1 MKDAED
7 FKDGAEKHLGGDL
20 MNLAAISLEY
30 QAIRRPD
37 KTAVVFGEKGYS
49 YSLLNA
55 EANKVA
61 NAFVSLGV
69 EKGDRVSMWL
79 PNCLEFITSF
89 YGILKVGGVV
99 VPMNILFKAREI
111 EYLLSNSEAKVLITM
126 APCLDTVRQVRNK
139 LPALEKVIAVGL
151 EDHAADALSF
161 EKWIGLFSENFFSI
175 DLSLDDT
182 ATILYTSGTTGN
194 PKGAMLT
201 HRNLYMNAEYYAEGL
216 GANENWVGICLLP
229 LSHLLSLAA
238 GQFVLFGRGATLHVM
253 ERFVAEQ
260 AAMIIARHKIN
271 YTFAVPTVYAT
282 FLNLS
287 DEPQYDLSS
296 LEVCITTGSMTP
308 LDLRKRFEEKYNCTT
323 IQAYGQV
330 ESSPVI
336 TMDRLDLPRK
346 FKSVGYPLPQIEVKI
361 VDDDDHTLPP
371 NTHGEICCR
380 GHCVMKGY
388 WKNPEGTAEAIKDG
402 WLHTGDIGMIDED
415 GYVYIFDRK
424 KDMIICGG
432 YNIYPIE
439 IENLLY
445 ENPKV
450 LETSVVAVPDER
462 LGEIPKAYIVL
473 KPGET
478 ATEQEIMDYVKERLA
493 AYKKLRAVEFMEA
506 LPKGPTGKILRRA
519 LRERA

>member
-1 MKDAED
+1 V
-7 FKDGAEKHLGGDL
+7 
-20 MNLAAISLEY
+20 NLAWISLEY
-30 QAIRRPD
+30 QSFRRPD
-37 KTAVVFGEKGYS
+37 KIAVLFGEKAYS
-49 YSLLNA
+49 YSFLNA
-55 EANKVA
+55 AANKVA
-61 NAFVSLGV
+61 NALSSLGV
-69 EKGDRVSMWL
+69 QKGDRVSLWL

-89 YGILKVGGVV
+89 YGILKVGAVV

-111 EYLLSNSEAKVLITM
+111 EYLLSNSEAKVLITV
-126 APCLDTVRQVRNK
+126 ASSLETLKQVRDK
-139 LPALEKVIAVGL
+139 LTALEKVIAVGL
-151 EDHAADALSF
+151 EKDEKEALSF
-161 EKWIGLFSENFFSI
+161 NRFMEKLSDQFFGI
-175 DLSLDDT
+175 DLSLDDS

-201 HRNLYMNAEYYAEGL
+201 HRNLYLNAEYYAEGL

-238 GQFVLFGRGATLHVM
+238 GQFVLFGRGATMHVM
-253 ERFVAEQ
+253 ERFVPDQ
-260 AAMIIARHKIN
+260 AAMTIAHHKIN
-271 YTFAVPTVYAT
+271 YTFAVPTVYAM
-282 FLNLS
+282 LLS
-287 DEPQYDLSS
+287 LPDEPQYDLSS

-308 LDLRKRFEEKYNCTT
+308 LDLRKRFEEKFDCQT

-336 TMDRLDLPRK
+336 TMDRLDKPRK
-346 FKSVGYPLPQIEVKI
+346 FASVGYPLPHIEVKI
-361 VDDDDHTLPP
+361 VDDEDRTLPP
-371 NTHGEICCR
+371 NQHGEICAR

-388 WKNPEGTAEAIKDG
+388 WKNSEGTREAIKDG

-450 LETSVVAVPDER
+450 LEASVVAVPDER
-462 LGEIPKAYIVL
+462 LGEIPKAYVVL
-473 KPGET
+473 KPGKK
-478 ATEQEIMDYVKERLA
+478 ATEQEIMDYVKDRLA
-493 AYKKLRAVEFMEA
+493 AYKKLRAVEFLDA

-519 LRERA
+519 LRERG

>member
-1 MKDAED
+1 M
-7 FKDGAEKHLGGDL
+7 
-20 MNLAAISLEY
+20 EY
-30 QAIRRPD
+30 QAFRRPN

-49 YSLLNA
+49 YSFLNA
-55 EANKVA
+55 AANKVA
-61 NAFVSLGV
+61 NTLRSLGV
-69 EKGDRVSMWL
+69 HQGDRVSMWL
-79 PNCLEFITSF
+79 PNCPEFITSF
-89 YGILKVGGVV
+89 YGILKVGAVV

-111 EYLLSNSEAKVLITM
+111 EYLLSNSEAKVLITV
-126 APCLDTVRQVRNK
+126 APCLETVRQVSNK
-139 LPALEKVIAVGL
+139 LSCLENIIALGL
-151 EDHAADALSF
+151 EDHEKDALSF
-161 EKWIGLFSENFFSI
+161 GKFIGKFSDQFFGI
-175 DLSLDDT
+175 DLSFDDT

-201 HRNLYMNAEYYAEGL
+201 HRNLYLNAEYYAEGL

-238 GQFVLFGRGATLHVM
+238 GQFVLFGRGATMHVM
-253 ERFVAEQ
+253 ERFTAEQ
-260 AAMIIARHKIN
+260 AAMIIAKHKVN
-271 YTFAVPTVYAT
+271 YTFAVPTVYAM
-282 FLNLS
+282 FLALP
-287 DEPQYDLSS
+287 DEPQYDLRS
-296 LEVCITTGSMTP
+296 LEVCITTGAMTP
-308 LDLRKRFEEKYNCTT
+308 LDLRKRFEEKFSCKT

-336 TMDRLDLPRK
+336 TMDRLDKPRK
-346 FKSVGYPLPQIEVKI
+346 FESVGYPLPHLEVKI
-361 VDDDDHTLPP
+361 VDDEDRTLPP
-371 NTHGEICCR
+371 NQHGEICAR

-388 WKNPEGTAEAIKDG
+388 WKNPEGTGEAIRDG
-402 WLHTGDIGMIDED
+402 WLHTGDIGMIDGE

-445 ENPKV
+445 EHPKV
-450 LETSVVAVPDER
+450 LEASVVAVPDER

-478 ATEQEIMDYVKERLA
+478 ASEQEIMDYVKERLA
-493 AYKKLRAVEFMEA
+493 AYKKLRAVEFLEA

-519 LRERA
+519 LRDRA

>member
-1 MKDAED
+1 V
-7 FKDGAEKHLGGDL
+7 
-20 MNLAAISLEY
+20 NLASTLLEY
-30 QAIRRPD
+30 QAFRRPN
-37 KTAVVFGEKGYS
+37 KTAVVFEEKGYS
-49 YSLLNA
+49 YSFLNA
-55 EANKVA
+55 EANRVA
-61 NAFVSLGV
+61 NALRSLGV
-69 EKGDRVSMWL
+69 HPGDRVSMWL
-79 PNCLEFITSF
+79 PNCFEFITSF
-89 YGILKVGGVV
+89 YGILKVGAVV

-111 EYLLSNSEAKVLITM
+111 EYLLSNSEAKVLITV
-126 APCLDTVRQVRNK
+126 ASCLETVRQVRNK
-139 LPALEKVIAVGL
+139 LFKLEKVIALGL
-151 EDHAADALSF
+151 EDQEKDALSF
-161 EKWIGLFSENFFSI
+161 GKFIGKFSDQFFGV

-260 AAMIIARHKIN
+260 AAMIIAKHKVN
-271 YTFAVPTVYAT
+271 YTFAVPTVYAM
-282 FLNLS
+282 FLTLP
-287 DEPQYDLSS
+287 DEPQYDLRS
-296 LEVCITTGSMTP
+296 LEVCITTGAMTP
-308 LDLRKRFEEKYNCTT
+308 LDLRKRFEEKFSCKT

-336 TMDRLDLPRK
+336 TMDRLDKPRK
-346 FKSVGYPLPQIEVKI
+346 FESVGYPLPHLEVKI
-361 VDDDDHTLPP
+361 VDDEDRPLPP
-371 NTHGEICCR
+371 NQHGQICAR

-388 WKNPEGTAEAIKDG
+388 WKNPEGTGEAIRDG
-402 WLHTGDIGMIDED
+402 WLHTGDIGMIDGE

-445 ENPKV
+445 EHPKV
-450 LETSVVAVPDER
+450 LEASVVAVPDER

-478 ATEQEIMDYVKERLA
+478 ASEQEIMDYVKERLA
-493 AYKKLRAVEFMEA
+493 AYKKLRAVEFLEA
-506 LPKGPTGKILRRA
+506 LPRGPTGKILRRA

>member
-1 MKDAED
+1 
-7 FKDGAEKHLGGDL
+7 
-20 MNLAAISLEY
+20 LEY
-30 QAIRRPD
+30 QAFRRPN

-49 YSLLNA
+49 YSFLNA
-55 EANKVA
+55 AANKVA
-61 NAFVSLGV
+61 NTLRSLGV
-69 EKGDRVSMWL
+69 HQGDRVSMWL
-79 PNCLEFITSF
+79 PNCPEFITSF
-89 YGILKVGGVV
+89 YGILKVGAVV

-111 EYLLSNSEAKVLITM
+111 EYLLSNSEAKVLITV
-126 APCLDTVRQVRNK
+126 APCLETVRQVSNK
-139 LPALEKVIAVGL
+139 LSCLENIIALGL
-151 EDHAADALSF
+151 EDHEKDALSF
-161 EKWIGLFSENFFSI
+161 GKFIGKFSDQFFGI
-175 DLSLDDT
+175 DLSFDDT

-201 HRNLYMNAEYYAEGL
+201 HRNLYLNAEYYAEGL

-238 GQFVLFGRGATLHVM
+238 GQFVLFGRGATMHVM
-253 ERFVAEQ
+253 ERFTAEQ
-260 AAMIIARHKIN
+260 AAMIIAKHKVN
-271 YTFAVPTVYAT
+271 YTFAVPTVYAM
-282 FLNLS
+282 FLALP
-287 DEPQYDLSS
+287 DEPQYDLRS
-296 LEVCITTGSMTP
+296 LEVCITTGAMTP
-308 LDLRKRFEEKYNCTT
+308 LDLRKRFEEKFSCKT

-336 TMDRLDLPRK
+336 TMDRLDKPRK
-346 FKSVGYPLPQIEVKI
+346 FESVGYPLPHLEVKI
-361 VDDDDHTLPP
+361 VDDEDRTLPP
-371 NTHGEICCR
+371 NQHGEICAR

-388 WKNPEGTAEAIKDG
+388 WKNPEGTGEAIRDG
-402 WLHTGDIGMIDED
+402 WLHTGDIGMIDGE

-445 ENPKV
+445 EHPKV
-450 LETSVVAVPDER
+450 LEASVVAVPDER

-478 ATEQEIMDYVKERLA
+478 ASEQEIMDYVKERLA
-493 AYKKLRAVEFMEA
+493 AYKKLRAVEFLEA

-519 LRERA
+519 LRDRA

>member
-1 MKDAED
+1 
-7 FKDGAEKHLGGDL
+7 
-20 MNLAAISLEY
+20 MNLASTLLEY
-30 QAIRRPD
+30 QAFRRPN
-37 KTAVVFGEKGYS
+37 KTAVVFEEKGYS
-49 YSLLNA
+49 YSFLNA
-55 EANKVA
+55 EANRVA
-61 NAFVSLGV
+61 NALRSLGV
-69 EKGDRVSMWL
+69 HPGDRVSMWL
-79 PNCLEFITSF
+79 PNCFEFITSF
-89 YGILKVGGVV
+89 YGILKVGAVV

-111 EYLLSNSEAKVLITM
+111 EYLLSNSEAKVLITV
-126 APCLDTVRQVRNK
+126 ASCLETVRQVRNK
-139 LPALEKVIAVGL
+139 LFKLEKVIALGL
-151 EDHAADALSF
+151 EDPEKDALSF
-161 EKWIGLFSENFFSI
+161 GKFIGKFSDQFFGV

-260 AAMIIARHKIN
+260 AAMIIAKHKVN
-271 YTFAVPTVYAT
+271 YTFAVPTVYAM
-282 FLNLS
+282 FLTLP
-287 DEPQYDLSS
+287 DEPQYDLRS
-296 LEVCITTGSMTP
+296 LEVCITTGAMTP
-308 LDLRKRFEEKYNCTT
+308 LDLRKRFEEKFSCKT

-336 TMDRLDLPRK
+336 TMDRLDKPRK
-346 FKSVGYPLPQIEVKI
+346 FESVGYPLPHLEVKI
-361 VDDDDHTLPP
+361 VDDEDRPLPP
-371 NTHGEICCR
+371 NQHGQICAR

-388 WKNPEGTAEAIKDG
+388 WKNPEGTGEAIRDG
-402 WLHTGDIGMIDED
+402 WLHTGDIGMIDGE

-445 ENPKV
+445 EHPKV
-450 LETSVVAVPDER
+450 LEASVVAVPDER

-478 ATEQEIMDYVKERLA
+478 ASEQEIMDYVKERLA
-493 AYKKLRAVEFMEA
+493 AYKKLRAVEFLEA
-506 LPKGPTGKILRRA
+506 LPRGPTGKILRRA

>member
-1 MKDAED
+1 
-7 FKDGAEKHLGGDL
+7 
-20 MNLAAISLEY
+20 MNLASTLLEY
-30 QAIRRPD
+30 QAFRRPN
-37 KTAVVFGEKGYS
+37 KTAVVFEEKGYS
-49 YSLLNA
+49 YSFLNA
-55 EANKVA
+55 EANRVA
-61 NAFVSLGV
+61 NALRSLGV
-69 EKGDRVSMWL
+69 HPGDRVSMWL
-79 PNCLEFITSF
+79 PNCFEFITSF
-89 YGILKVGGVV
+89 YGILKVGAVV

-111 EYLLSNSEAKVLITM
+111 EYLLSNSEAKVLITV
-126 APCLDTVRQVRNK
+126 ASCLETVRQVRNK
-139 LPALEKVIAVGL
+139 LFKLEKVIALGL
-151 EDHAADALSF
+151 EDPEKDALSF
-161 EKWIGLFSENFFSI
+161 GKFIGKFSDQFFGV

-238 GQFVLFGRGATLHVM
+238 GQFVLFGRGATMHVM
-253 ERFVAEQ
+253 DRFVAEP
-260 AAMIIARHKIN
+260 AAMIIAKHKVN
-271 YTFAVPTVYAT
+271 YTFAVPTVYAM
-282 FLNLS
+282 FLTLP
-287 DEPQYDLSS
+287 DEPQYDLRS
-296 LEVCITTGSMTP
+296 LEVCITTGAMTP
-308 LDLRKRFEEKYNCTT
+308 LDLRKRFEEKFSCKT

-336 TMDRLDLPRK
+336 TMDRLDKPRK
-346 FKSVGYPLPQIEVKI
+346 FESVGYPLPHLEVKI
-361 VDDDDHTLPP
+361 VDDEDRPLPP
-371 NTHGEICCR
+371 NQHGQICAR

-388 WKNPEGTAEAIKDG
+388 WKNPEGTGEAIRDG
-402 WLHTGDIGMIDED
+402 WLHTGDIGMIDGE

-445 ENPKV
+445 EHPKV
-450 LETSVVAVPDER
+450 LEASVVAVPDER

-478 ATEQEIMDYVKERLA
+478 ASEQEIMDYVKERLA
-493 AYKKLRAVEFMEA
+493 AYKKLRAVEFLEA
-506 LPKGPTGKILRRA
+506 LPRGPTGKILRRA